1 MRGRA
6 AWPDSMDRGI
16 TWPAFSEEARTEYWA
31 ALALR
36 HCAGLG
42 ARSCARLLKTFGS
55 AYAAV
60 QSRERWREAGLTS
73 KQSAELATGSWRVTA
88 RDEWDRAR
96 DLDAAIVLWTDPAY
110 PSLLR
115 RLPDAPA
122 LLYCR
127 GDMSLLQ
134 APAFAVVGARRATEH
149 GRAVASHMARCL
161 SACGVTIVSGM
172 ALGIDRVAHEAAL
185 SRIGSSIG
193 VLGTGIDVVYPPVNR
208 KVFAM
213 MEQQGLL
220 VSEFMPGARP
230 LPEHFPIRNRII
242 SGFALGVLVVEAA
255 SRSGSL
261 ITARLAL
268 EQNRE
273 VYAVPGP
280 ALDASCLGCQELV
293 RQGARPVFS
302 AEDVL
307 RDLAEQLRP
316 HGISQDNLGDEEK
329 IGPELTLMPESAKQK
344 TAESDPDQRSGQKI
358 PPVHAALSGQPAA
371 SGRSG
376 QTMPPDAPRQQKKKA
391 EGAAAPP
398 AQEPLDAAENLAPA
412 GRREALLD
420 CLRKQGPMQADDL
433 SCALDMSVAELNAML
448 VGLEM
453 LGQVCRLPGA
463 RYAWPHDSGGGAES

>member
-1 MRGRA
+1 MN
-6 AWPDSMDRGI
+6 RGI
-16 TWPAFSEEARTEYWA
+16 VWSDFTDEARTEYWA
-31 ALALR
+31 TLALR

-42 ARSCARLLKTFGS
+42 ARSCARLLKMFGS

-134 APAFAVVGARRATEH
+134 APAFAVVGSRRATEH

-185 SRIGSSIG
+185 GRIGRSIG
-193 VLGTGIDVVYPPVNR
+193 VLGTGIDVVYPSVNR
-208 KVFAM
+208 KIFAM

-316 HGISQDNLGDEEK
+316 YGISQENLGDEEH
-329 IGPELTLMPESAKQK
+329 IGTELTLMPESASQEM
-344 TAESDPDQRSGQKI
+344 AESSSGQRPDQKI
-358 PPVHAALSGQPAA
+358 PPVHAALSGPSAA

-376 QTMPPDAPRQQKKKA
+376 RSVQPGAPGQQKKKVEA
-391 EGAAAPP
+391 AAAPRVLK
-398 AQEPLDAAENLAPA
+398 PLDAAENLAPA

-420 CLRKQGPMQADDL
+420 CLRQQGPMQADDL

-463 RYAWPHDSGGGAES
+463 RYAWAHDSGDGAES

>member
-1 MRGRA
+1 MNDGTG
-6 AWPDSMDRGI
+6 WSVLND
-16 TWPAFSEEARTEYWA
+16 EARTEYWA

-36 HCAGLG
+36 HCVGLG
-42 ARSCARLLKTFGS
+42 ARSCARLLKVFGS

-60 QSRERWREAGLTS
+60 QSRERWREAGLTC
-73 KQSAELATGSWRVTA
+73 KQSAELGTGSWRVTA
-88 RDEWDRAR
+88 REEWDRAR
-96 DLDAAIVLWTDPAY
+96 DLDAAIVLWTDSAY
-110 PSLLR
+110 PPLLR
-115 RLPDAPA
+115 QLPDAPA

-134 APAFAVVGARRATEH
+134 APAFAVVGSRRATEH

-161 SACGVTIVSGM
+161 SDCGVTIVSGM
-172 ALGIDRVAHEAAL
+172 AMGIDRVAHEAAL
-185 SRIGSSIG
+185 SRIGRSIG
-193 VLGTGIDVVYPPVNR
+193 VLGTGIDVVYPSGNR
-208 KVFAM
+208 QVFSM
-213 MEQQGLL
+213 MKQQGLL

-307 RDLAEQLRP
+307 RDLAEQLHP
-316 HGISQDNLGDEEK
+316 YNISHESLGDEEK
-329 IGPELTLMPESAKQK
+329 TGQELALTPETAKDAPAQK
-344 TAESDPDQRSGQKI
+344 TSG
-358 PPVHAALSGQPAA
+358 
-371 SGRSG
+371 GRSILRG
-376 QTMPPDAPRQQKKKA
+376 TAEQPKA
-391 EGAAAPP
+391 QSGPVAAAKVL
-398 AQEPLDAAENLAPA
+398 EPLGAAENLAPA

-420 CLRKQGPMQADDL
+420 CLRKQGPMQANDL
-433 SCALDMSVAELNAML
+433 ACALDINVAELNVML

-453 LGQVCRLPGA
+453 LGQVCRLAGA
-463 RYAWPHDSGGGAES
+463 RYAAGHDFEGGATL